1 VPHSSSI
8 SIVGP
13 KGGLTVRLHRRGEQ
27 PFSIHVTEGSELRVV
42 GESPWSGELDVEH
55 ESPSEADVHAWGG
68 AELRWFVDGQERT
81 TPEDPGSG
89 PKLASA
95 RAGDPFPIFVRDLSA
110 HDGRIEITFSDDVD
124 AAALRAIGGRPRSGG
139 FWIFTSEDRSIW
151 TFPGGDDSRAMAVVL
166 NALRDI
172 GLPFLGAGPGW
183 HPGAIFEDLRDH
195 GLATGPYRKVEWYGP
210 GEWVVREG

>member
-1 VPHSSSI
+1 MPHSSCV

-13 KGGLTVRLHRRGEQ
+13 KGGLTVRLHRRGEHA
-27 PFSIHVTEGSELRVV
+27 IAIDLAEGSDLRVV
-42 GESPWSGELDVEH
+42 GESPWSGELDVEYD
-55 ESPSEADVHAWGG
+55 SPSEADVYAWGG
-68 AELRWFVDGQERT
+68 AELRWFIDGHERT

-95 RAGDPFPIFVRDLSA
+95 RAGDPFPTFVRDLSA
-110 HDGRIEITFSDDVD
+110 NDGLIEVSLSDDID
-124 AAALRAIGGRPRSGG
+124 AAALRAIGGRPRSRG
-139 FWIFTSEDRSIW
+139 FWIFTSEDRSHW
-151 TFPGGDDSRAMAVVL
+151 TFPGGDDSRAMAVVM

-183 HPGAIFEDLRDH
+183 HPGAIFENLRDR
-195 GLATGPYRKVEWYGP
+195 GLTIGLYRKIEWYGP